1 MKFGKY
7 LYVGIGAAVA
17 VAVMIFM
24 FSYNEKSET
33 PKIDSLSLDFTYD
46 EANSVLKQSLKSQGI
61 VMSSPLRFPKQQEIE
76 KWCKFFS
83 DQEKQKLVEY
93 CTSTE
98 IKDQSGSFLGNIHM
112 VGSPAAP
119 KLVLVVLQSNP
130 MMDNMNQI
138 MTVFGIV
145 TKELV
150 CDCWEDI
157 KPGGYDA
164 IKDWIDA
171 LRDFHV
177 SGSKP
182 HSESTSISLA
192 SKHMQ
197 IQLTT
202 TQDGYVWEM
211 LIAR

>member
-1 MKFGKY
+1 MKSGKY
-7 LYVGIGAAVA
+7 LILGIGVVAAIA
-17 VAVMIFM
+17 VIAFVI
-24 FSYNEKSET
+24 SYNGKSET
-33 PKIDSLSLDFTYD
+33 PKVDSLSLDFTYD
-46 EANSVLKQSLKSQGI
+46 EANSVLKQSLESQGI
-61 VMSSPLRFPKQQEIE
+61 AMSSPLRFLKQQDIE

-83 DQEKQKLVEY
+83 DSEKQKLVEY

-98 IKDQSGSFLGNIHM
+98 IKDPSGNFLGNIHM
-112 VGSPAAP
+112 IGSPDAP

-130 MMDNMNQI
+130 VFDNMNQI
-138 MTVFGIV
+138 KSVFGAV

-150 CDCWEDI
+150 CNCWEDV
-157 KPGGYDA
+157 KPDGYET
-164 IKDWIDA
+164 IEGWIDA
-171 LRDFHV
+171 LRDFHT

-182 HSESTSISLA
+182 HSESKTILLA

-202 TQDGYVWEM
+202 TKEGFVWEM

>member
-1 MKFGKY
+1 VKSRKY
-7 LYVGIGAAVA
+7 LTLGIGVAATIA
-17 VAVMIFM
+17 VIIFVIY
-24 FSYNEKSET
+24 YNEKSET
-33 PKIDSLSLDFTYD
+33 PKVDSLSLDFTYD
-46 EANSVLKQSLKSQGI
+46 EANSVLKQSLQSQGI
-61 VMSSPLRFPKQQEIE
+61 TMSSPLRFTKQQDIE

-83 DQEKQKLVEY
+83 DPEKQKLVEY

-98 IKDQSGSFLGNIHM
+98 IKDPTGNFLGNIHL
-112 VGSPAAP
+112 VGSPGTP

-130 MMDNMNQI
+130 VLENMNQI
-138 MTVFGIV
+138 KTVFGTV

-150 CDCWEDI
+150 CDCWESV
-157 KPGGYDA
+157 KPDGYETVEN
-164 IKDWIDA
+164 WVDA
-171 LRDFHV
+171 LQNFHI

-182 HSESTSISLA
+182 HSESKSILLA

-202 TQDGYVWEM
+202 TKEGYVWEM

>member
-1 MKFGKY
+1 MKSRKY
-7 LYVGIGAAVA
+7 VFVVIGAAVA
-17 VAVMIFM
+17 IAAMVSVIY
-24 FSYNEKSET
+24 YNEKSET

-46 EANSVLKQSLKSQGI
+46 ESNSALKQSLQPQGI
-61 VMSSPLRFPKQQEIE
+61 TMSSPLRFLKQQEIE

-98 IKDQSGSFLGNIHM
+98 IKDQSGNFLGNIHM
-112 VGSPAAP
+112 IGSPNAP

-130 MMDNMNQI
+130 MLDNMSQI
-138 MTVFGIV
+138 KTVFGTV

-150 CDCWEDI
+150 CDCWESV
-157 KPGGYDA
+157 KPGGYET
-164 IKDWIDA
+164 IESWVDA
-171 LRDFHV
+171 LRDFHI
-177 SGSKP
+177 GGNKP
-182 HSESTSISLA
+182 HSESKSISLA

-202 TQDGYVWEM
+202 TKEGYVWEM